1 MWKKKSRSYYVVKME
16 KNIHQENPEK
26 KNPGISIR
34 KKIMGADPV

>member
-1 MWKKKSRSYYVVKME
+1 ME

-34 KKIMGADPV
+34 KKISFLFLRKCGVVIMVLQEFL